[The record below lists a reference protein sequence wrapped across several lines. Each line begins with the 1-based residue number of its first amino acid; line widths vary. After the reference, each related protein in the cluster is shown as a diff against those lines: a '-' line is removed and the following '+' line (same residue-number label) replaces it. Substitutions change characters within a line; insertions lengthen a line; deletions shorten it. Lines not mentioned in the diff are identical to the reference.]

1 MKSSQ
6 EREVGVAHP
15 RPVYAMLSKDE
26 CTRSAWNCSRSC
38 DSKSSSTASISTHSN
53 SGNKRLREPTAQQ
66 TNHHPNKKIRNPT
79 SKGMTAS
86 SGDYIKSPAA
96 HQEFIT
102 PLMISAPANMES
114 GIKTPVNGSPKN
126 STNVD
131 TKPSING
138 GQPCSMIDGSDRS
151 QDVKPVLP
159 RTE

>member
-66 TNHHPNKKIRNPT
+66 TNHHPNKKNPQSHIKGDDSLIR
-79 SKGMTAS
+79 GL
-86 SGDYIKSPAA
+86 
-96 HQEFIT
+96 HQIT
-102 PLMISAPANMES
+102 
-114 GIKTPVNGSPKN
+114 GSPPGVHN
-126 STNVD
+126 SVNDFCT
-131 TKPSING
+131 
-138 GQPCSMIDGSDRS
+138 R
-151 QDVKPVLP
+151 
-159 RTE
+159 